1 MDKNTIIGIVLMGL
15 LLFGF
20 TFYQNKQY
28 QKQAAYQAQLD
39 SIAAVER
46 FRADSL
52 AAAEAL
58 RDTSRSLSGVEGSGV
73 EGSGVEMSAAPIYK
87 DSLLEA
93 SRSAEGEII
102 TLSNDK
108 FEVAFTTKG
117 AQPYSAMIKD
127 YKTYGGEDLYLFK
140 PGTSQ
145 FGIQVYAG
153 EMVNT
158 SDFIF
163 QVAEKTDTTLAMRL
177 PFSGGGYIEQRYSIK
192 EGEYM
197 VRNNLSFVGMENVIP
212 KNVFSVD
219 LDYSMTIPRLEKG
232 YKNES
237 QYSKLDWYFSGEK
250 KPSDIGRARS
260 ASKRVDN
267 KVAWFAFQQ
276 QFFSAIFRAPK
287 EYTSAEFDIKFF
299 PEDDPDKN
307 LMACVARMRADFQP
321 GQKETVIPFEYYFGP
336 NHYKTLKSYDQ
347 KYERIIPLGG
357 NVVGI
362 FTKYVIIPLFDFL
375 HKFISNFGIIIL
387 LMTIFI
393 KIVVFPFAYKS
404 YSSSAKMQAI
414 KPEIDKLNAK
424 YPKQEDA
431 MKKQQ
436 AQMDLYKRAGISPMG
451 GCLPML
457 LQFPIL
463 WAMFRFFPASIE
475 LRQQPFL
482 WADDLS
488 AYDSFINF
496 GTRVPLLGDHISL
509 FALLMAVSMFFYSK
523 LTTASQPGSD
533 DPQMASMRFMSVW
546 MMPIM
551 MYFICNSLSSGLSYY
566 YLLSNLI
573 TMVETWVIKKWFVH
587 PEEIQARLKAT
598 EGKKQPKSK
607 WQQRLEEAQRMQAQ
621 MQKEQAKKNGRR

>member
-1 MDKNTIIGIVLMGL
+1 MGL

-39 SIAAVER
+39 SIAAVEK
-46 FRADSL
+46 FRADSIAAVE
-52 AAAEAL
+52 AAALQQAQELNGTVAE
-58 RDTSRSLSGVEGSGV
+58 LSESQSV
-73 EGSGVEMSAAPIYK
+73 YK

-93 SRSAEGEII
+93 AHNAEAQVI

-117 AQPYSAMIKD
+117 AQPYSARLKD
-127 YKTYGGEDLYLFK
+127 YKTYSGEDLYLFK
-140 PGTSQ
+140 PENSQ
-145 FGIQVYAG
+145 LAVQVYAG

-158 SDFIF
+158 SEFNF
-163 QVAEKTDTTLAMRL
+163 SVAEKTDTSVVMRL
-177 PFSGGGYIEQRYSIK
+177 PFAGGGYIEQRYSIH

-197 VRNNLSFVGMENVIP
+197 VDNALSFVGMENVIP
-212 KNVFSVD
+212 KNVFSLD
-219 LDYSMTIPRLEKG
+219 IDYSMTIPRMEKG

-237 QYSKLDWYFSGEK
+237 QYSKLNYYFSGEK
-250 KPSDIGRARS
+250 KPSDLGRSRS
-260 ASKRVDN
+260 SSKRVDN
-267 KVAWFAFQQ
+267 KIAWFAFQQ

-287 EYTSAEFDIKFF
+287 EYASADFDIKFF
-299 PEDDPDKN
+299 PEDDESHN
-307 LMACVARMRADFQP
+307 LMTCQAKVRTDFQP
-321 GQKETVIPFEYYFGP
+321 GQHETVVPFQFYFGP

-347 KYERIIPLGG
+347 KFERMIPLGG

-362 FTKYVIIPLFDFL
+362 FTKYVIIPTFDFL
-375 HKFISNFGIIIL
+375 RKFISNFGIIIL
-387 LMTIFI
+387 IMTILI
-393 KIVVFPFAYKS
+393 KLVVLPFAYKS

-482 WADDLS
+482 WAEDLS
-488 AYDSFINF
+488 AYDSIINF
-496 GTRVPLLGDHISL
+496 GTRIPLLGDHISL

-573 TMVETWVIKKWFVH
+573 TMLETCIIKKWFVH

-598 EGKKQPKSK
+598 EGKKAPKSK
-607 WQQRLEEAQRMQAQ
+607 WQQRLEEAQKMQAQ
-621 MQKEQAKKNGRR
+621 MQKEQAKKNGKR

>member
-1 MDKNTIIGIVLMGL
+1 MDKNTLIGIVLMGL

-39 SIAAVER
+39 SIAAVEQ
-46 FRADSL
+46 FRADSIAAVE
-52 AAAEAL
+52 AAAL
-58 RDTSRSLSGVEGSGV
+58 RQATSQDSTLLADGSVSVLSQQAV
-73 EGSGVEMSAAPIYK
+73 YK

-93 SRSAEGEII
+93 AHNGEAQII

-117 AQPYSAMIKD
+117 AQPWSARLKD

-140 PGTSQ
+140 PESSLLAL
-145 FGIQVYAG
+145 QVYAG

-158 SDFIF
+158 SEFNF
-163 QVAEKTDTTLAMRL
+163 NVAEKTDTSVVMRL
-177 PFSGGGYIEQRYSIK
+177 PFAGGGYIEQKYSIR
-192 EGEYM
+192 EGEYI
-197 VRNNLSFVGMENVIP
+197 VDNALSFVGMENIIP
-212 KNVFSVD
+212 KNVFNLD
-219 LDYSMTIPRLEKG
+219 IDYSMTIPRMEKG

-237 QYSKLDWYFSGEK
+237 QYSKLNYYFSGEK
-250 KPSDIGRARS
+250 KPSDLGRSRS
-260 ASKRVDN
+260 SSKRVDN
-267 KVAWFAFQQ
+267 KIAWFAFQQ
-276 QFFSAIFRAPK
+276 QFFSAIFRAPN
-287 EYTSAEFDIKFF
+287 EYTSADFDIKFF
-299 PEDDPDKN
+299 PEDDESHN
-307 LMACVARMRADFQP
+307 LMTCQAKVRTDFQP
-321 GQKETVIPFEYYFGP
+321 GQHETVVPFQFYFGP

-347 KYERIIPLGG
+347 KFERMIPLGG
-357 NVVGI
+357 SVVGI
-362 FTKYVIIPLFDFL
+362 FTKYVIIPTFDL
-375 HKFISNFGIIIL
+375 LRKSISNFGIIIL
-387 LMTIFI
+387 IMTILI
-393 KIVVFPFAYKS
+393 KLVVLPFAYKS

-496 GTRVPLLGDHISL
+496 GTRIPLLGDHISL
-509 FALLMAVSMFFYSK
+509 FALLMAISMFFYSK

-573 TMVETWVIKKWFVH
+573 TMLETWVIKKWFVH

-598 EGKKQPKSK
+598 EGKKAPKSK

-621 MQKEQAKKNGRR
+621 MQKEQAKKNGKR

>member
-1 MDKNTIIGIVLMGL
+1 MDKNSIIGIVLMGL

-46 FRADSL
+46 FRADSI
-52 AAAEAL
+52 AAAEAVV
-58 RDTSRSLSGVEGSGV
+58 RDSIRAVAGSEGRETVISEAGPV
-73 EGSGVEMSAAPIYK
+73 AIYK
-87 DSLLEA
+87 DSLLA
-93 SRSAEGEII
+93 SSHSGEGQVV

-117 AQPYSAMIKD
+117 AQPYSARLKD
-127 YKTYGGEDLYLFK
+127 YKTYGGDDLYLFK
-140 PGTSQ
+140 PGMNQ
-145 FGIQVYAG
+145 LGIQVYAG
-153 EMVNT
+153 EMINT
-158 SDFIF
+158 SDFNF
-163 QVAEKTDTTLAMRL
+163 TLAEQTDTSVVMRL
-177 PFSGGGYIEQRYSIK
+177 PFSGGGYIEQRYSIR
-192 EGEYM
+192 EGEYI
-197 VRNNLSFVGMENVIP
+197 VKNALSFVGMENVIP
-212 KNVFSVD
+212 KNVFSLD
-219 LDYSMTIPRLEKG
+219 MDYSMTIPRMEKG

-237 QYSKLDWYFSGEK
+237 QYSKLNYYFSGEK
-250 KPSDIGRARS
+250 KPADMGRSRNS
-260 ASKRVDN
+260 SKRVDN
-267 KVAWFAFQQ
+267 KVSWFAFQQ
-276 QFFSAIFRAPK
+276 QFFSAIFRAEK
-287 EYTSAEFDIKFF
+287 EYASADFDIQFF
-299 PEDDPDKN
+299 PEEDESHN
-307 LMACVARMRADFQP
+307 LMTCQAKVRTDFQP
-321 GQKETVIPFEYYFGP
+321 GQHETVVPFEFYFGP

-347 KYERIIPLGG
+347 KYERMIPLGG
-357 NVVGI
+357 SVVGL
-362 FTKYVIIPLFDFL
+362 FTKYVIIPTFDL
-375 HKFISNFGIIIL
+375 LRRFISNFGIIIL
-387 LMTIFI
+387 IMTILI
-393 KIVVFPFAYKS
+393 KMVVFPFAFKS

-414 KPEIDKLNAK
+414 KPEIDKLSEK
-424 YPKQEDA
+424 YPRQEDA

-482 WADDLS
+482 WAEDLS
-488 AYDSFINF
+488 AYDSIVNF

-509 FALLMAVSMFFYSK
+509 FALLMAISMFFYSK
-523 LTTASQPGSD
+523 LTTASQPGAN

-573 TMVETWVIKKWFVH
+573 TMLETWVIKKWFVH

>member
-1 MDKNTIIGIVLMGL
+1 
-15 LLFGF
+15 
-20 TFYQNKQY
+20 
-28 QKQAAYQAQLD
+28 
-39 SIAAVER
+39 
-46 FRADSL
+46 
-52 AAAEAL
+52 
-58 RDTSRSLSGVEGSGV
+58 
-73 EGSGVEMSAAPIYK
+73 
-87 DSLLEA
+87 
-93 SRSAEGEII
+93 
-102 TLSNDK
+102 
-108 FEVAFTTKG
+108 
-117 AQPYSAMIKD
+117 
-127 YKTYGGEDLYLFK
+127 
-140 PGTSQ
+140 
-145 FGIQVYAG
+145 
-153 EMVNT
+153 MVNT
-158 SDFIF
+158 SDFNF
-163 QVAEKTDTTLAMRL
+163 TVAQKTDTSVVMRL
-177 PFSGGGYIEQRYSIK
+177 PFAGGGFIEQKYSIR

-197 VRNNLSFVGMENVIP
+197 VRNALSFVGMENVIP

-250 KPSDIGRARS
+250 KPADIGRARS

-267 KVAWFAFQQ
+267 KISWFAFQQ
-276 QFFSAIFRAPK
+276 QFFSAIFRASK
-287 EYTSAEFDIKFF
+287 EYTSAEFDIKFS
-299 PEDDPDKN
+299 PEDDPDRN
-307 LMACVARMRADFQP
+307 LMTCQARMRVDFQP

-347 KYERIIPLGG
+347 KYEKIIPLGG
-357 NVVGI
+357 NVVGL
-362 FTKYVIIPLFDFL
+362 FTKFVIIPLFDFL

-393 KIVVFPFAYKS
+393 KIVVLPFAFKTYA
-404 YSSSAKMQAI
+404 SSAKMQAI

-431 MKKQQ
+431 LKKQQ

-496 GTRVPLLGDHISL
+496 GTRIPLLGDHISL

-573 TMVETWVIKKWFVH
+573 TMLETWVIKKWFVH
-587 PEEIQARLKAT
+587 PEEIQAKLKAT

-621 MQKEQAKKNGRR
+621 MQREQAKKNGRK

>member
-1 MDKNTIIGIVLMGL
+1 MGL

-20 TFYQNKQY
+20 TFYQNKQF
-28 QKQAAYQAQLD
+28 QKQQAYQAQLD
-39 SIAAVER
+39 SIAAVEQ
-46 FRADSL
+46 FRADSIAAVE
-52 AAAEAL
+52 AAAL
-58 RDTSRSLSGVEGSGV
+58 RQARGADSTSLSPAGEAGVLAGSKPV
-73 EGSGVEMSAAPIYK
+73 YK

-93 SRSAEGEII
+93 AHSAEGQII

-117 AQPYSAMIKD
+117 AQPYSARLNE
-127 YKTYGGEDLYLFK
+127 YKAYGGDDLYLFK
-140 PGTSQ
+140 PGNSQ
-145 FGIQVYAG
+145 LAVQVYAG

-158 SDFIF
+158 SEFNF
-163 QVAEKTDTTLAMRL
+163 TVAEKTDTSVAMRL
-177 PFSGGGYIEQRYSIK
+177 PFAGGGYIEQRYSIR

-197 VRNNLSFVGMENVIP
+197 VDNALSFVGMENVIP
-212 KNVFSVD
+212 KNVFSLD
-219 LDYSMTIPRLEKG
+219 IDYSMTIPRLEKG

-237 QYSKLDWYFSGEK
+237 QYSKLDYYFSGEK
-250 KPSDIGRARS
+250 KPADMGRSRNS
-260 ASKRVDN
+260 SKRVDN
-267 KVAWFAFQQ
+267 RVAWFAFQQ

-287 EYTSAEFDIKFF
+287 EYTSADFDIKFF
-299 PEDDPDKN
+299 PEEDESRN
-307 LMACVARMRADFQP
+307 LMTCQAKVRTDFQP
-321 GQKETVIPFEYYFGP
+321 GQHETVIPFQYYFGP
-336 NHYKTLKSYDQ
+336 NHYRTLKSYDQ
-347 KYERIIPLGG
+347 NFERIIPLGG
-357 NVVGI
+357 SVIGL
-362 FTKYVIIPLFDFL
+362 FTRYVIIPTFDL
-375 HKFISNFGIIIL
+375 LRKSISNFGIIIL
-387 LMTIFI
+387 IMTLLI
-393 KIVVFPFAYKS
+393 KLVVFPFAYKS

-436 AQMDLYKRAGISPMG
+436 AQMDLYRRAGISPMG

-488 AYDSFINF
+488 AYDSIINF

-523 LTTASQPGSD
+523 ITTASQPGSD
-533 DPQMASMRFMSVW
+533 DPQMASMRFMRVW

-598 EGKKQPKSK
+598 EGKKAPKSK
-607 WQQRLEEAQRMQAQ
+607 WQQRLEEAQKMQAQ
-621 MQKEQAKKNGRR
+621 MQKEQARKNGKR

>member
-1 MDKNTIIGIVLMGL
+1 MGL

-39 SIAAVER
+39 SIAAVEQ
-46 FRADSL
+46 FRADSIAAVE
-52 AAAEAL
+52 AAAL
-58 RDTSRSLSGVEGSGV
+58 RQATSQDSTLLADGSVSVLSQQAV
-73 EGSGVEMSAAPIYK
+73 YK

-93 SRSAEGEII
+93 AHNGEAQII

-117 AQPYSAMIKD
+117 AQPWSARLKD

-140 PGTSQ
+140 PESSLLSL
-145 FGIQVYAG
+145 QVYAG

-158 SDFIF
+158 SEFNF
-163 QVAEKTDTTLAMRL
+163 NVAEKTDTSVVMRL
-177 PFSGGGYIEQRYSIK
+177 PFAGGGYIEQKYSIR
-192 EGEYM
+192 EGEYI
-197 VRNNLSFVGMENVIP
+197 VDNALSFVGMENIIP
-212 KNVFSVD
+212 KNVFNLD
-219 LDYSMTIPRLEKG
+219 IDYSMTIPRMEKG

-237 QYSKLDWYFSGEK
+237 QYSKLNYYFSGEK
-250 KPSDIGRARS
+250 KPSDLGRSRS
-260 ASKRVDN
+260 SSKRVDN
-267 KVAWFAFQQ
+267 KIAWFAFQQ
-276 QFFSAIFRAPK
+276 QFFSAIFRAPN
-287 EYTSAEFDIKFF
+287 EYTSADFDIKFF
-299 PEDDPDKN
+299 PEDDESHN
-307 LMACVARMRADFQP
+307 LMTCQAKVRTDFQP
-321 GQKETVIPFEYYFGP
+321 GQHETVVPFQFYFGP

-347 KYERIIPLGG
+347 KFERMIPLGG
-357 NVVGI
+357 SVVGI
-362 FTKYVIIPLFDFL
+362 FTKYVIIPTFDL
-375 HKFISNFGIIIL
+375 LRKSISNFGIIIL
-387 LMTIFI
+387 IMTILI
-393 KIVVFPFAYKS
+393 KLVVLPFAYKS

-496 GTRVPLLGDHISL
+496 GTRIPLLGDHISL
-509 FALLMAVSMFFYSK
+509 FALLMAISMFFYSK

-573 TMVETWVIKKWFVH
+573 TMLETWVIKKWFVH

-598 EGKKQPKSK
+598 EGKKAPKSK

-621 MQKEQAKKNGRR
+621 MQKEQAKKNGKR

>member
-1 MDKNTIIGIVLMGL
+1 MDKNTLIGIVLMGL

-39 SIAAVER
+39 SIAAVDR
-46 FRADSL
+46 FRADSI
-52 AAAEAL
+52 AAVEAAS
-58 RDTSRSLSGVEGSGV
+58 RDTSTSIAVQDGTVEAV
-73 EGSGVEMSAAPIYK
+73 NIYK

-93 SRSAEGEII
+93 AHSGEGEVV

-117 AQPYSAMIKD
+117 AQPYSARIKD
-127 YKTYGGEDLYLFK
+127 YKTYGGDDLYLFK
-140 PGTSQ
+140 PGASQ
-145 FGIQVYAG
+145 LGIKVYAG

-158 SDFIF
+158 ADFNF
-163 QVAEKTDTTLAMRL
+163 SVVEKTDTSLVMRL
-177 PFSGGGYIEQRYSIK
+177 PFSGGGYIEQRYSIR
-192 EGEYM
+192 EGEYL
-197 VRNNLSFVGMENVIP
+197 VSNALAFVGMENVIP
-212 KNVFSVD
+212 KNVFSID
-219 LDYSMTIPRLEKG
+219 MDYNMTIPRMEKG
-232 YKNES
+232 FKNES
-237 QYSKLDWYFSGEK
+237 QYSKLDYYFSGEK
-250 KPSDIGRARS
+250 KPSDIGKSRS
-260 ASKRVDN
+260 TSKRVDT
-267 KVAWFAFQQ
+267 KVSWFAFQQ

-287 EYTSAEFDIKFF
+287 EYSSAEFDIKFF
-299 PEDDPDKN
+299 PEDDPEQN
-307 LMACVARMRADFQP
+307 LMTCQAGMRVDFQP
-321 GQKETVIPFEYYFGP
+321 GQMESVIPFEYYFGP
-336 NHYKTLKSYDQ
+336 NHYKTLKSYDN
-347 KYERIIPLGG
+347 KFERIIPLGG
-357 NVVGI
+357 SVVGI
-362 FTKYVIIPLFDFL
+362 FTKYVIIPIFDFL
-375 HKFISNFGIIIL
+375 RKFISNFGIIIL
-387 LMTIFI
+387 IMTLLI
-393 KIVVFPFAYKS
+393 KLVVLPFAYKS

-414 KPEIDKLNAK
+414 KPEIDKLSAK

-482 WADDLS
+482 WAEDLS
-488 AYDSFINF
+488 AYDSIINF

-509 FALLMAVSMFFYSK
+509 FALLMAISMFFYSK
-523 LTTASQPGSD
+523 LTTASQPGAD

-546 MMPIM
+546 MMPVM

-573 TMVETWVIKKWFVH
+573 TMFETWVIKKWFVH
-587 PEEIQARLKAT
+587 PEEIQAKLKAT

-607 WQQRLEEAQRMQAQ
+607 WQQRLEEAQKMQAQ
-621 MQKEQAKKNGRR
+621 MQREQAKKNGRR

>member
-1 MDKNTIIGIVLMGL
+1 MGL

-46 FRADSL
+46 FRADSIAAVE
-52 AAAEAL
+52 AAARDSAL
-58 RDTSRSLSGVEGSGV
+58 SLSGVEGQEV
-73 EGSGVEMSAAPIYK
+73 AEGIVADAKPIYK

-93 SRSAEGEII
+93 SHSGEGEII
-102 TLSNDK
+102 TLSNDL

-117 AQPYSAMIKD
+117 GQPYSAKLKD

-140 PGTSQ
+140 PDMSHLGV
-145 FGIQVYAG
+145 QVYAG
-153 EMVNT
+153 EMINT
-158 SDFIF
+158 SEFNF
-163 QVAEKTDTTLAMRL
+163 TVTEKTDSSVVMRL
-177 PFSGGGYIEQRYSIK
+177 PFSGGGYIQQRYAIR
-192 EGEYM
+192 EGEYI
-197 VRNNLSFVGMENVIP
+197 VSNDLSFIGLENIIP
-212 KNVFSVD
+212 KNVFSLD
-219 LDYSMTIPRLEKG
+219 IDYSMTIPRMEKG

-237 QYSKLDWYFSGEK
+237 QYSKLNYYFSGEK
-250 KPSDIGRARS
+250 KPSDMGRSRS
-260 ASKRVDN
+260 TSKRVDN
-267 KVAWFAFQQ
+267 RISWFAFQQ
-276 QFFSAIFRAPK
+276 QFFSAIFRAKK
-287 EYTSAEFDIKFF
+287 EYASADFDIKFF
-299 PEDDPDKN
+299 PEDDADHN
-307 LMACVARMRADFQP
+307 LMTCQAKVRTDFQP
-321 GQKETVIPFEYYFGP
+321 GQHETVVPFEFYFGP
-336 NHYKTLKSYDQ
+336 NHYKTLKSYNQ
-347 KYERIIPLGG
+347 KYERMIPLGG
-357 NVVGI
+357 SVVGI
-362 FTKYVIIPLFDFL
+362 FTKYVIIPIFDL
-375 HKFISNFGIIIL
+375 LRRFISNFGIIIL
-387 LMTIFI
+387 IMTILI
-393 KIVVFPFAYKS
+393 KLVVLPFAFKS

-414 KPEIDKLNAK
+414 KPEIDKLSAK

-482 WADDLS
+482 WAEDLS
-488 AYDSFINF
+488 AYDSIINF

-509 FALLMAVSMFFYSK
+509 FALLMAISMFFYSK

-573 TMVETWVIKKWFVH
+573 TMLETWIIKKWFVH

-607 WQQRLEEAQRMQAQ
+607 WQQRLEEAQKMQAQ

>member
-1 MDKNTIIGIVLMGL
+1 MDKNTLIGIVLMGL

-46 FRADSL
+46 FRADSI
-52 AAAEAL
+52 AAAEAAV
-58 RDTSRSLSGVEGSGV
+58 RD
-73 EGSGVEMSAAPIYK
+73 SALQQVQGQSVGELAEPVNVYK
-87 DSLLEA
+87 DSLLGA
-93 SRSAEGEII
+93 AHSGEGQIV

-117 AQPYSAMIKD
+117 AQPYSAWIKD

-140 PGTSQ
+140 PGMSNL
-145 FGIQVYAG
+145 GMQVYAG

-158 SDFIF
+158 SDFNFTI
-163 QVAEKTDTTLAMRL
+163 AEQTDTSVVMRL
-177 PFSGGGYIEQRYSIK
+177 PFSAGGYIEQRYSIR
-192 EGEYM
+192 EGEYI
-197 VRNNLSFVGMENVIP
+197 VKNALSFVGMENIIP
-212 KNVFSVD
+212 KNVFSID

-237 QYSKLDWYFSGEK
+237 QYSKLDYYFSGEK
-250 KPSDIGRARS
+250 KPSDMGRSRNS
-260 ASKRVDN
+260 SKRVDN
-267 KVAWFAFQQ
+267 KISWFAFQQ
-276 QFFSAIFRAPK
+276 QFFSAIFRAEK
-287 EYTSAEFDIKFF
+287 EYSSAEFDIKFATE
-299 PEDDPDKN
+299 EDEEHN
-307 LMACVARMRADFQP
+307 LMTCQARMRADFQP
-321 GQKETVIPFEYYFGP
+321 GQHETVIPFEFYFGP
-336 NHYKTLKSYDQ
+336 NHYKTLRSYNQ

-357 NVVGI
+357 SVVGL

-375 HKFISNFGIIIL
+375 HKFISNFGLIIL
-387 LMTIFI
+387 LMTLFI
-393 KIVVFPFAYKS
+393 KLVVLPFAYKS

-414 KPEIDKLNAK
+414 KPEIDKLSEK
-424 YPKQEDA
+424 FPKQEDA

-451 GCLPML
+451 GCLPMV

-482 WADDLS
+482 WAEDLS
-488 AYDSFINF
+488 AYDSIINF
-496 GTRVPLLGDHISL
+496 GTRVPLLGDHISM

-523 LTTASQPGSD
+523 LTTASQPGAN

-546 MMPIM
+546 MMPVM

-573 TMVETWVIKKWFVH
+573 TMLETWIIKKWFVH
-587 PEEIQARLKAT
+587 PEEIQAKLKAS

-607 WQQRLEEAQRMQAQ
+607 WQQRLEEAQKMQAQ